1 MVLITTPAGEPFA
14 KLIGVFDEYRIIDAA
29 QRASA
34 LLGRLLVRSFRRF
47 RADCIVDLEVHSRLT
62 TVFTTLTHGAE
73 PVSFWLEDIFWR
85 RGLASHLVFF
95 NRSSGSY
102 HFYDRIGDLF
112 GVTTASRAECRA
124 ALAGRLWRC
133 RRGVTRRRVRY
144 VSGSRV
150 PISGRSG
157 C

>member
-1 MVLITTPAGEPFA
+1 M
-14 KLIGVFDEYRIIDAA
+14 GVFDEYRIIDD
-29 QRASA
+29 RSA
-34 LLGRLLVRSFRRF
+34 LGLLGSALRVLGQTL

-62 TVFTTLTHGAE
+62 TVFTTLTLARNRI
-73 PVSFWLEDIFWR
+73 SFWLEDIFWR

-112 GVTTASRAECRA
+112 GVTD
-124 ALAGRLWRC
+124 
-133 RRGVTRRRVRY
+133 GVTRGVPRRACSTPAAFANRPRARRDRS
-144 VSGSRV
+144 VSGSPVRT
-150 PISGRSG
+150 SGRSA